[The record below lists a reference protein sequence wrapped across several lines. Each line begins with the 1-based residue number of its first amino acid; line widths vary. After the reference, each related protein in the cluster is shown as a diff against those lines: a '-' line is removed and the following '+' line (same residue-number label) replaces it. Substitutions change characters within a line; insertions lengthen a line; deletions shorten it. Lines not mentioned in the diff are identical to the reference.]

1 MSFSLLLW
9 LLFGS
14 FRQLVV
20 PLVAGGPTPVTVPVV
35 SVVLPVA
42 VASRLVAGNPQKH
55 LIPSSK
61 SSQWEISRCKI
72 LVVFQRPDLAK
83 LWHLASWKLVSSFP
97 RERIIHLL
105 AVKPQ
110 RRCDIINRLKK
121 GKQKIRVTT
130 ENENV

>member
-55 LIPSSK
+55 LTPSSK

-83 LWHLASWKLVSSFP
+83 LCHLASWKLVSSFP